1 MFERLIHADW
11 SADDKKKWMT
21 AAERTPQGW
30 QVPAPRHVP
39 PASEFR
45 DCWLFSGQRVLA
57 GFDFPIGVPMAFG
70 KKTGFRNFPEALA
83 EFGSG
88 EWKDFFCVADTAD
101 DISLTRPFY
110 PRTYPKGR
118 RQADLLGPLG
128 LRTMDELLRACD
140 RKTPT
145 RRAACS
151 IFWTLGGNQVGKA
164 AIDGWKTVI
173 QPSLRRGAR
182 MWPFHG
188 SLDQLSKSPARC
200 VLCETYPQEAYSHVE
215 VKFSPGES
223 KRRQEDRKKAGTKLI
238 YWAKKHGVSFAVDAQ
253 KNLLDGFGPSDSGE
267 DPFDALV
274 GLLSMIEVVDQ
285 RRKEGSASGAD
296 EKAWEGWI
304 LGQRSPALSL

>member
-11 SADDKKKWMT
+11 SAHDKKKWMAT
-21 AAERTPQGW
+21 AERTQQGW
-30 QVPAPRHVP
+30 QVAAPRLVP
-39 PASEFR
+39 SASEFR

-70 KKTGFRNFPEALA
+70 KKTGFRNFPEALV

-88 EWKDFFCVADTAD
+88 EWKEFFCVADNAD

-118 RQADLLGPLG
+118 KQADLLGALD
-128 LRTMDELLRACD
+128 LKTMDELLRACD

-182 MWPFHG
+182 LWPFHG
-188 SLDQLSKSPARC
+188 PLDELSKSPGC
-200 VLCETYPQEAYSHVE
+200 VLCETYPQEAYSHVD
-215 VKFSPGES
+215 VQFRRGGS
-223 KRRQEDRKKAGTKLI
+223 KRNQEDRRNACARLFIWTKK
-238 YWAKKHGVSFAVDAQ
+238 YGVSFTDDAQ
-253 KNLLDGFGPSDSGE
+253 KEILDGFGPLDSGE

-274 GLLSMIEVVDQ
+274 GLLSMIEVVEQ
-285 RRKEGSASGAD
+285 GRNEGSASGAD
-296 EKAWEGWI
+296 GIAWEGWI
-304 LGQRSPALSL
+304 LGQYSPA

>member
-1 MFERLIHADW
+1 MFEKLIHADW
-11 SADDKKKWMT
+11 SVHDNKKWMAT
-21 AAERTPQGW
+21 AERRPQGW
-30 QVPAPRHVP
+30 QVAAPRLVP
-39 PASEFR
+39 SASEFR
-45 DCWLFSGQRVLA
+45 DCWLFSGRRVLA

-88 EWKDFFCVADTAD
+88 EWKEFFCVADNAD

-118 RQADLLGPLG
+118 RQADLLGALG
-128 LRTMDELLRACD
+128 LKTMDELLRACD

-173 QPSLRRGAR
+173 QPALRRGAR
-182 MWPFHG
+182 LWPFAG
-188 SLDQLSKSPARC
+188 RLDELSKSPGC
-200 VLCETYPQEAYSHVE
+200 VLCETYPQEAYSHVG
-215 VKFSPGES
+215 VRFRPGGS
-223 KRRQEDRKKAGTKLI
+223 KRVQEDRRNAGAKVI
-238 YWAKKHGVSFAVDAQ
+238 PWAESRGVTFAHDAQ
-253 KNLLDGFGPSDSGE
+253 EKLLDGFGPSGSGE

-274 GLLSMIEVVDQ
+274 GLLSMIEVVD
-285 RRKEGSASGAD
+285 RRRADGSASGTD
-296 EKAWEGWI
+296 RITWEGWI
-304 LGQRSPALSL
+304 LGQCSPA